1 MQLRRVCG
9 VAARF
14 LRAYSEF
21 SCLGRVL
28 RVFTENDDG
37 LWLHPSRDAAE
48 AAWAEQT
55 GQTPQEFGRVFDAVD
70 SVHAYS

>member
-1 MQLRRVCG
+1 MSGEC
-9 VAARF
+9 
-14 LRAYSEF
+14 SEF
-21 SCLGRVL
+21 SQK
-28 RVFTENDDG
+28 NDDG

>member
-1 MQLRRVCG
+1 MATAFCNTEFRLCVCEHA
-9 VAARF
+9 VTICNTAFRLCVCEHA
-14 LRAYSEF
+14 
-21 SCLGRVL
+21 V
-28 RVFTENDDG
+28 V
-37 LWLHPSRDAAE
+37 HPSRDAAE